1 MTTLFKSTLRPLL
14 AIASLAVVSCSTTV
28 DMPKGTSKGYTSARL
43 VQRNPN
49 LTPNTATQAQVHPM
63 IQKSIAKQFTSH
75 GLSYGKNPAQLT
87 VAYLV
92 IYQEPGMTA
101 RFEDYF
107 GYGRSTE
114 EIADLAHTRGVIDN
128 KNPDYFKRAG
138 IVVDV
143 IDSGTNKLVYR
154 NFAAGDVVTG
164 ASDST
169 RAARIDTVVGQALQP
184 FFGKN

>member
-1 MTTLFKSTLRPLL
+1 MNSLLKTTLRPLF
-14 AIASLAVVSCSTTV
+14 AIASLAVISCSTQV

-49 LTPNTATQAQVHPM
+49 LTASTTATQTKVHQM
-63 IQKSIAKQFTSH
+63 IQKSLASQFTSH
-75 GLSYGKNPAQLT
+75 GLAYGKGNADLT

-101 RFEDYF
+101 RYEDYF
-107 GYGRSTE
+107 GYGRSAE
-114 EIADLAHTRGVIDN
+114 DIADLAHTRGVIDS
-128 KNPDYFKRAG
+128 KRPDYFKRAG

-143 IDSGTNKLVYR
+143 IDARTNKLVYR

-169 RAARIDTVVGQALQP
+169 RAARINSAVGQALSP
-184 FFGKN
+184 FFD

>member
-1 MTTLFKSTLRPLL
+1 MKSLLKTTFRPLL
-14 AIASLAVVSCSTTV
+14 AIASLAVISCSTNV

-49 LTPNTATQAQVHPM
+49 LKADTATQTQVHQM
-63 IQKSIAKQFTSH
+63 IQKSIASQFTSH
-75 GLSYGKNPAQLT
+75 GLTYGKSNAELT

-101 RFEDYF
+101 RYEDYF

-143 IDSGTNKLVYR
+143 IDSSTNKLVYR

-164 ASDST
+164 ASDGT
-169 RAARIDTVVGQALQP
+169 RAARINTVVGQALEP
-184 FFGKN
+184 FFGK

>member
-1 MTTLFKSTLRPLL
+1 MTALLKSAIRPLL
-14 AIASLAVVSCSTTV
+14 AIASLAIVSCSTGV

-49 LTPNTATQAQVHPM
+49 LTPETATQAQVHPM
-63 IQKSIAKQFTSH
+63 IQKSIAKQFTAR
-75 GLSYGKNPAQLT
+75 GLTYGKNPAELT

-101 RFEDYF
+101 RYEDYF

-114 EIADLAHTRGVIDN
+114 EIANLAHTRGVIDN

-143 IDSGTNKLVYR
+143 IDARTNKLIYR
-154 NFAAGDVVTG
+154 NFAAGNVVTG

-169 RAARIDTVVGQALQP
+169 RAARIDTAVGQALAP
-184 FFGKN
+184 FFD

>member
-1 MTTLFKSTLRPLL
+1 MNAFLKTTTRTLL
-14 AIASLAVVSCSTTV
+14 AIASLAAVSCSTNV
-28 DMPKGTSKGYTSARL
+28 DMPKGTSKGYASARL

-49 LTPNTATQAQVHPM
+49 LTPNTATQTLVHPM
-63 IQKSIAKQFTSH
+63 IQKSIGNQFTSH
-75 GLSYGKNPAQLT
+75 GLSYGKANAQLT

-101 RFEDYF
+101 RYEDYF

-128 KNPDYFKRAG
+128 KRPDYFKRAG
-138 IVVDV
+138 IVIDV
-143 IDSGTNKLVYR
+143 IDSSTNKLVYR
-154 NFAAGDVVTG
+154 NFAAGDVITG
-164 ASDST
+164 ASESS
-169 RAARIDTVVGQALQP
+169 RVSRINAAVGQALQP

>member
-1 MTTLFKSTLRPLL
+1 MTTLLKSTLRPLL
-14 AIASLAVVSCSTTV
+14 AIASVAIVSCSTGV
-28 DMPKGTSKGYTSARL
+28 EMPKGTSKGYTSARL

-49 LTPNTATQAQVHPM
+49 LTPNTATQAKVHPM

-75 GLSYGKNPAQLT
+75 GISYGKNPAELT

-101 RFEDYF
+101 RYEDYF
-107 GYGRSTE
+107 GYGRSTD

-128 KNPDYFKRAG
+128 KKPDYFKRAG

-143 IDSGTNKLVYR
+143 IDSSTNKLVYR

-164 ASDST
+164 ASDAT
-169 RAARIDTVVGQALQP
+169 RTARIDTAVGQALQP
-184 FFGKN
+184 FFEK